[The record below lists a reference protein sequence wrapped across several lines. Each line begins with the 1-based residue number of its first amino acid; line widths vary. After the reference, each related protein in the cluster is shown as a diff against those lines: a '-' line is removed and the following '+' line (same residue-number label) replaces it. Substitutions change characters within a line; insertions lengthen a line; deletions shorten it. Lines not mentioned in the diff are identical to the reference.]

1 MTRHQVIRT
10 VRDIRL
16 RAALVVCLILG
27 FVSAGFGQK
36 NGDYIVGPN
45 DVLAVMVV
53 EQPQLTGKYIVRADG
68 TFTFPLVGRVMAG
81 GRSLSAV
88 EDEIG
93 ERLAKGFLKNPQ
105 IGVSV
110 DQYRSQQI
118 FVIGE
123 VRQPGALQFTGIMSF
138 VEALARAGSVTER
151 AGIGAVIVR
160 PNYGAPAPDVS
171 AITEAAAA
179 KVAGAED
186 VKNVKD
192 ASVIRVSLEFLK
204 TGQLPENISL
214 RGGDTIFVPKAATAF
229 VSGQVR
235 SPGEYPIGKDMTVRE
250 VLALAG
256 GVVERGSTRRIQVIR
271 QVNGTKITKDISLN
285 DLVQAGDN
293 VIVRDRLF

>member
-1 MTRHQVIRT
+1 
-10 VRDIRL
+10 
-16 RAALVVCLILG
+16 LILG
-27 FVSAGFGQK
+27 LVTVGIGQT

-68 TFTFPLVGRVMAG
+68 TFTFPLVGRVAAG

-88 EDEIG
+88 EEELG
-93 ERLAKGFLKNPQ
+93 ERLSKGFLKNPQ

-151 AGIGAVIVR
+151 AGTGAVIVR
-160 PNYGAPAPDVS
+160 PDYGAPMPDVS
-171 AITEAAAA
+171 TLTWSANE
-179 KVAGAED
+179 KGPGAGD

-192 ASVIRVSLEFLK
+192 ATVIRVSLEFLK
-204 TGQLPENISL
+204 SGQIPQNISL
-214 RGGDTIFVPKAATAF
+214 RGGDTIFVPRAATAF

-235 SPGEYPIGKDMTVRE
+235 SPGEYPIVKDMTIRE

-271 QVNGTKITKDISLN
+271 QVNGTKVTKDVSLS
-285 DLVQAGDN
+285 DIVQAGDD
-293 VIVRDRLF
+293 VVVRDRLF